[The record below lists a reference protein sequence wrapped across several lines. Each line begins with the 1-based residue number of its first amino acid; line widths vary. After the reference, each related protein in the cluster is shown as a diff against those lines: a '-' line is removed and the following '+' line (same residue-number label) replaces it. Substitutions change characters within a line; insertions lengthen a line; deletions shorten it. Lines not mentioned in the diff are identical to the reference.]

1 MIENIR
7 YSIGQEYQKKYEME
21 KAKFEGQL
29 RQIRDDHEAAL
40 AEARARSSLKD
51 TAEMQV
57 KFNEALAKAISEK
70 DKEMNEKLLSNSSNG
85 SNNQEETRRY
95 YIYLCHI
102 TFECNCKWCC
112 RSTNYLSMFNYQRK
126 VF

>member
-29 RQIRDDHEAAL
+29 RQIRDDHEVAL
-40 AEARARSSLKD
+40 ADARARSSLKD

-95 YIYLCHI
+95 YIRVTSPY
-102 TFECNCKWCC
+102 
-112 RSTNYLSMFNYQRK
+112 
-126 VF
+126 